1 VGQRV
6 GCLGGGQLGRMLAL
20 AGLPLGLRFTFLE
33 PLLGA
38 AAADVGRQ
46 LVGPYDDPEL
56 LHQLGEE
63 SDLVTFE
70 FESVPEGSAALLAE
84 SGSVF
89 PPPRA
94 LAVGQDRL
102 LEKQLFQSLGIET
115 ASYAEVG
122 SLRELE
128 SAEKVGFPALL
139 KTRRLGYD
147 GHGQR
152 LVAERSQLETAW
164 QELGQVPSILER
176 LVPFE
181 RELSILCVR
190 GRDGETAAY
199 PLVENHHYQGIL
211 RLTLAPAPGLN
222 AELQLQAAAL
232 GASILEELEYVGVLA
247 VELFQ
252 VEDRLLANE
261 IAPRVHNSG
270 HWTMDGA
277 PCSQFENHLRAGLG
291 WPLGGTDNL
300 GYTAML
306 NLLGEEPDPREVLTL
321 PGAHLHLYGKE
332 PRPGRKL
339 GHLNIVGEDHL
350 EVTSQL
356 RAVALVLRVSLP
368 LPTVADSFWRGEP
381 ADVDAHLLTTPTT

>member
-1 VGQRV
+1 
-6 GCLGGGQLGRMLAL
+6 MLAL

-33 PLLGA
+33 PLEGA

-46 LVGPYDDPEL
+46 LVGPYDDDAL
-56 LHQLGEE
+56 LRQLGEE

-70 FESVPEGSAALLAE
+70 FESVPESSASLLART
-84 SGSVF
+84 GPVF

-94 LAVGQDRL
+94 LALGQDRL
-102 LEKQLFQSLGIET
+102 LEKQLFQSLGIPT

-122 SLRELE
+122 SLAELG
-128 SAEKVGFPALL
+128 AAAQVGLPALL

-152 LVAERSQLETAW
+152 LVVERSQLEAGW
-164 QELGQVPSILER
+164 EELGQVPSILER

-190 GRDGETAAY
+190 GQGGETAVY
-199 PLVENHHYQGIL
+199 PLVENHHQDGIL
-211 RLTLAPAPGLN
+211 RLTLAPAPGLTP
-222 AELQLQAAAL
+222 QLQRD
-232 GASILEELEYVGVLA
+232 ASAIGTAILEELGYVGVLA

-252 VEDRLLANE
+252 VEGRLFANE

-277 PCSQFENHLRAGLG
+277 LCSQFENHLRAGLG
-291 WPLGGTDNL
+291 WPLGGTETKS
-300 GYTAML
+300 YTAML
-306 NLLGEEPDPREVLTL
+306 NLLGQEPDPGEVLTL

-332 PRPGRKL
+332 PRPRRKL
-339 GHLNIVGEDHL
+339 GHINVVGDDPRRVTAQLQALAKALLVSIPAPL
-350 EVTSQL
+350 EL
-356 RAVALVLRVSLP
+356 
-368 LPTVADSFWRGEP
+368 DSFWSSASP
-381 ADVDAHLLTTPTT
+381 